1 MLNILKNF
9 FDNKDSD
16 KSDIN
21 KNLEL
26 LCGLM
31 IEAANTDGEIDQNE
45 KEKIN
50 SVLVDV
56 FNESPD
62 EVINVLNKAIENR
75 DNSKS
80 LHFYTSKINKEYSE
94 EKKLLLLQIL
104 WEIVLSDGKLHDY
117 ESSLIRRL
125 SGLLYISD
133 VSSGNARKRVLDKLR
148 NKSWL
153 I

>member
-9 FDNKDSD
+9 FENKDNN

-31 IEAANTDGEIDQNE
+31 IEAANTDGEIDQTE
-45 KEKIN
+45 KAKIN

-56 FNESPD
+56 FNEDPD
-62 EVINVLNKAIENR
+62 QVINVLNKAIENR

-94 EKKLLLLQIL
+94 EKKILLLQIL

-125 SGLLYISD
+125 AGLLYISD
-133 VSSGNARKRVLDKLR
+133 VNSGNARKRALNNIS
-148 NKSWL
+148 NKK
-153 I
+153 

>member
-125 SGLLYISD
+125 AGLLYISD
-133 VSSGNARKRVLDKLR
+133 VNSGNARKRALNNISSKE
-148 NKSWL
+148 
-153 I
+153 

>member
-16 KSDIN
+16 ETDIN

-31 IEAANTDGEIDQNE
+31 IEAANTYGEIDQNE
-45 KEKIN
+45 KEKIY

-62 EVINVLNKAIENR
+62 EVINVLNKAIQNR

-125 SGLLYISD
+125 AGLLYISD
-133 VSSGNARKRVLDKLR
+133 VNSGNARKRALNNILSK
-148 NKSWL
+148 
-153 I
+153 

>member
-1 MLNILKNF
+1 LLNILKNF
-9 FDNKDSD
+9 FENKDNN
-16 KSDIN
+16 KSEIN

-31 IEAANTDGEIDQNE
+31 IEAANTDGEIDQTE
-45 KEKIN
+45 KAKIN

-56 FNESPD
+56 FNEDPD
-62 EVINVLNKAIENR
+62 QVINVLNKAIENR

-94 EKKLLLLQIL
+94 EKKILLLQIL

-125 SGLLYISD
+125 AGLLYISD
-133 VSSGNARKRVLDKLR
+133 VNSGNARKRALNNIS
-148 NKSWL
+148 NKK
-153 I
+153 

>member
-9 FDNKDSD
+9 FENKDNN

-21 KNLEL
+21 ENLEL

-31 IEAANTDGEIDQNE
+31 IEAANTDGEIDQTE
-45 KEKIN
+45 KAKIN

-56 FNESPD
+56 FNEDPD
-62 EVINVLNKAIENR
+62 QVINVLNKAIENR

-94 EKKLLLLQIL
+94 EKKILLLQIL

-125 SGLLYISD
+125 AGLLYISD
-133 VSSGNARKRVLDKLR
+133 VNSGNARKRAL
-148 NKSWL
+148 NK
-153 I
+153 IQN

>member
-9 FDNKDSD
+9 FENKDNN

-21 KNLEL
+21 ENLEL

-31 IEAANTDGEIDQNE
+31 IEAANTDGEIDQTE
-45 KEKIN
+45 KAKIN

-56 FNESPD
+56 FNEDPD
-62 EVINVLNKAIENR
+62 QVINVLNKAIENR

-94 EKKLLLLQIL
+94 EKKILLLQIL

-125 SGLLYISD
+125 AGLLYISD
-133 VSSGNARKRVLDKLR
+133 VNSGNARKRALNNIS
-148 NKSWL
+148 NKK
-153 I
+153 

>member
-16 KSDIN
+16 ETDIN

-45 KEKIN
+45 KEKIY

-62 EVINVLNKAIENR
+62 EVINVLNKAIQNR

-94 EKKLLLLQIL
+94 EKKLLLLEIL

-125 SGLLYISD
+125 AGLLYISD
-133 VSSGNARKRVLDKLR
+133 VNSGNARKRALNNISSK
-148 NKSWL
+148 
-153 I
+153 

>member
-9 FDNKDSD
+9 FENKDNN
-16 KSDIN
+16 KSEIN

-31 IEAANTDGEIDQNE
+31 IEAANTDGEIDQTE
-45 KEKIN
+45 KAKIN

-56 FNESPD
+56 FNEDPD
-62 EVINVLNKAIENR
+62 QVINVLNKAIENR

-94 EKKLLLLQIL
+94 EKKILLLQIL

-125 SGLLYISD
+125 AGLLYISD
-133 VSSGNARKRVLDKLR
+133 VNSGNARKRALNNIS
-148 NKSWL
+148 NKK
-153 I
+153 

>member
-16 KSDIN
+16 EIDIN

-45 KEKIN
+45 KEKIY

-62 EVINVLNKAIENR
+62 EVINVLNKAIQNR

-94 EKKLLLLQIL
+94 EKKLLLLEIL

-125 SGLLYISD
+125 AGLLYISD
-133 VSSGNARKRVLDKLR
+133 VNSGNARKRALNNISSKE
-148 NKSWL
+148 
-153 I
+153 

>member
-16 KSDIN
+16 ETDIN

-45 KEKIN
+45 KEKIY

-62 EVINVLNKAIENR
+62 EVINVLNKAIQNR

-94 EKKLLLLQIL
+94 EKKLLLLEIL
-104 WEIVLSDGKLHDY
+104 WEIVLSDGQLHDY
-117 ESSLIRRL
+117 E
-125 SGLLYISD
+125 
-133 VSSGNARKRVLDKLR
+133 
-148 NKSWL
+148 
-153 I
+153 